1 MPAYEI
7 PAYTNKMECSIYIIE
22 HSTYKSLYKRRFTM
36 KKTVAKLLL
45 LSVILTGIFKGFGVI
60 ANNNSSSNDGIALMF
75 EDETDYDYHK

>member
-7 PAYTNKMECSIYIIE
+7 SAYTNKMECSIYIIE

-45 LSVILTGIFKGFGVI
+45 LSVILTGIFKGFGFI
-60 ANNNSSSNDGIALMF
+60 TDNANNNNGFIQTY
-75 EDETDYDYHK
+75 EDETEYNYYK